1 MTFQISGKLN
11 HLDHAAA
18 TAAVPAGANS
28 SEDQQLAWVAM
39 GLTTIPKL
47 SLYKHADRLQRLSLH
62 GNRIGKVENLGS
74 LRALTALV
82 LSGNRL
88 RSLGGGLAGLSTL
101 VKLDLSKNLL
111 AGVDGLEGLTALAHL
126 VHLTLPC
133 SRLAHST
140 AALSCYAAAA
150 LLHMSPLYMRTRFTC
165 DMWMCRHVIDMSMSP
180 CNCCPAHCASPTA
193 GGENAASS
201 GSSARHLALGMQRLA
216 NNQISSLKGLGD
228 LHGEKCSLSDID
240 LRGNQLG
247 ALSSLAPLA
256 GCCSLQSLLLSASGT
271 SQTGLQLASR

>member
-1 MTFQISGKLN
+1 MIFQISDKFN
-11 HLDHAAA
+11 HLDNAAA
-18 TAAVPAGANS
+18 AAAVPAGAS
-28 SEDQQLAWVAM
+28 PSEDQQLAWVAM

-88 RSLGGGLAGLSTL
+88 RSLGGGLAGLSSL

-126 VHLTLPC
+126 VHLTLPR
-133 SRLAHST
+133 SQLAHST

-150 LLHMSPLYMRTRFTC
+150 QRASACLRFTWKRHSSC
-165 DMWMCRHVIDMSMSP
+165 SMWTCRHVD
-180 CNCCPAHCASPTA
+180 
-193 GGENAASS
+193 
-201 GSSARHLALGMQRLA
+201 
-216 NNQISSLKGLGD
+216 
-228 LHGEKCSLSDID
+228 
-240 LRGNQLG
+240 
-247 ALSSLAPLA
+247 
-256 GCCSLQSLLLSASGT
+256 
-271 SQTGLQLASR
+271 